1 MKKWENVSYQKHNK
15 TSHCVMV
22 SSRENT
28 LSYSVKQ
35 LTSAEC
41 SDPEAANS
49 EAHALL

>member
-1 MKKWENVSYQKHNK
+1 MYHIRNISKPATVLWFPLEK
-15 TSHCVMV
+15 
-22 SSRENT
+22 T